1 MFLFDQVTIMGPG
14 LLGASLGMAFRSHR
28 LVGKIVVWARKKE
41 TLLQCEGKDW
51 CDRTAYDLEKALD
64 GSNLIVICTP
74 VESILSL
81 LPKIIRLTNKNV
93 IITDVGSV
101 KGIIC
106 KTAEIYAD
114 IESGRFIGSHPMAGS
129 EKSGM
134 KYADADLFQGK
145 TCIVTPLPNSE
156 KEKIAAL
163 VEFWEKIGMKVF
175 MESYSKHD
183 EIVAYISHLP
193 HVLASSLGAFLSDFP
208 MDWKKMSGQGL
219 KDTTRIAEGDSELWC
234 QIIKMNQS
242 SLNESLGLWINTIQ
256 DFKRHL
262 ENGNWEMV
270 KEFLEKG
277 TNFRKEL

>member
-1 MFLFDQVTIMGPG
+1 MFLFDQVTILGPG
-14 LLGASLGMAFRSHR
+14 LLGASLGMAFRNHR
-28 LVGKIVVWARKKE
+28 LAGKIVVWARKKE

-51 CDRTAYDLEKALD
+51 CDQTEYDLEKALD

-93 IITDVGSV
+93 VITDVGSA
-101 KGIIC
+101 KGSIC
-106 KTAEIYAD
+106 KTAEICAD
-114 IESGRFIGSHPMAGS
+114 IERGRFIGSHPMAGS

-134 KYADADLFQGK
+134 KYADADLFNGK

-163 VEFWEKIGMKVF
+163 VQFWEKIGMKVF
-175 MESYSKHD
+175 LESYSKHD
-183 EIVAYISHLP
+183 EIVAHISHLP
-193 HVLASSLGAFLSDFP
+193 HVLASSLGAFLSGRP
-208 MDWKKMSGQGL
+208 KDWIKMSGQGL

-234 QIIKMNQS
+234 QIIKMNKS
-242 SLNESLGLWINTIQ
+242 SLNECLGLWINSIQ
-256 DFKRHL
+256 DFKSNL